1 VAFYGS
7 SGKAESAEERR
18 DNAEAQSSQRCA
30 EEEGTMYRAPTT
42 EKANGEER
50 EIVLSEASGPLSGGV
65 KDAKDFDGVCTDSI
79 GTDVGRIANDQFA
92 RT

>member
-1 VAFYGS
+1 MAFYGS

-30 EEEGTMYRAPTT
+30 EEEGTMYHAPTT
-42 EKANGEER
+42 EKANGEELK
-50 EIVLSEASGPLSGGV
+50 IFLSEFRGPLSGGV
-65 KDAKDFDGVCTDSI
+65 KDAKDFDGICADSI
-79 GTDVGRIANDQFA
+79 GNDVGRIANHQLA

>member
-1 VAFYGS
+1 
-7 SGKAESAEERR
+7 
-18 DNAEAQSSQRCA
+18 
-30 EEEGTMYRAPTT
+30 MYRAPTT